1 MTSSP
6 HRFRMLREWHSLK
19 GLGGMI
25 LLEEVSLGSRF
36 CGFKSPSWAQRWS
49 LLIVFIWRC
58 EFSATSLASCLPA
71 CCHVPH
77 LDENGINLWNW
88 KLAPMEC
95 FLRVGVVT
103 VSIHSNGTLTK
114 TPTMNSFGW
123 IFHFG
128 SRDET
133 VTTTDSQSSEYFF
146 LSVCPIFPC
155 SRRTRWKWMLE
166 PGDLLMQASIACTFS
181 CGTLTPGASHWVGRK
196 TKEGEEAGASIIH
209 FIL

>member
-1 MTSSP
+1 
-6 HRFRMLREWHSLK
+6 
-19 GLGGMI
+19 MI

-36 CGFKSPSWAQRWS
+36 CGFKSPSWAQRCS
-49 LLIVFIWRC
+49 LLNVFIWRC

-88 KLAPMEC
+88 KLAPTEC
-95 FLRVGVVT
+95 FLRVGVVR

-133 VTTTDSQSSEYFF
+133 VTTTNSQSSEYFF
-146 LSVCPIFPC
+146 CLYVPFFPVPEEQDENEC
-155 SRRTRWKWMLE
+155 WGQETYWFRLPLLVHSHVGHWRLE
-166 PGDLLMQASIACTFS
+166 VPT
-181 CGTLTPGASHWVGRK
+181 
-196 TKEGEEAGASIIH
+196 E
-209 FIL
+209 